1 MVQKV
6 FDKKSTGSGIKSKNM
21 LNQELA
27 EELRKQ
33 CLQYL
38 LENLKNEKLIHILK
52 TILDESKCKPNKIWL
67 DKGSEF
73 YNESMKL
80 QLQEKSIK
88 MHSTDNE
95 EKSVAAKI
103 FARIFKE

>member
-1 MVQKV
+1 MQTISKFNKRIRFLCV
-6 FDKKSTGSGIKSKNM
+6 FDIFCKYAWVVPLKDKKGK
-21 LNQELA
+21 
-27 EELRKQ
+27 
-33 CLQYL
+33 LQITIT
-38 LENLKNEKLIHILK
+38 NGFQK
-52 TILDESKCKPNKIWL
+52 ILDESKCKPNKIWL

-80 QLQEKSIK
+80 QLKEKSIK

-103 FARIFKE
+103 FVRIFKE